1 MLTEVQVQGYAD
13 RIRGDGFT
21 VIESAASP
29 ELVDGLIT
37 ALQRIEREHRLGPAR
52 TSFEGFKT
60 VRINNLLTYDDLFW
74 QVPLHDNVL
83 PVVERV
89 LDKECLLS

>member
-1 MLTEVQVQGYAD
+1 MLTDVQVQSHAD
-13 RIRGDGFT
+13 RIRDEGFT
-21 VIESAASP
+21 VIEDAASA
-29 ELVDGLIT
+29 ELVGGLKA
-37 ALQRIEREHRLGPAR
+37 ALERIEREHHLGPAR

-74 QVPLHDNVL
+74 EVPLHENVL

-89 LDKECLLS
+89 LD